1 MQLSRMGVGGGLGEL
16 VEGDMERR
24 GDDGESSEDYD
35 SDIDGQSLLSRAV

>member
-16 VEGDMERR
+16 VEGDPVSRE

-35 SDIDGQSLLSRAV
+35 SDIDG